1 MNVAILGASDKQ
13 SRYSYKALIRLQE
26 SGHTVFPV
34 HPKLPQINGVA
45 VRQTL
50 ADITESID
58 TLTVYLS
65 AAITEKLHDE
75 ILGLGARRVI
85 FNPGAE
91 NPDLQKLLKD
101 QGAEVLEACTL
112 VMLSTDQF

>member
-26 SGHTVFPV
+26 AGHVVFPV
-34 HPKLPQINGVA
+34 HPKLQQINGVA
-45 VRQTL
+45 VQHAL
-50 ADITESID
+50 PDISQPID

-65 AAITEKLHDE
+65 AATTDKLHDQ

-91 NPDLQKLLKD
+91 NPTLQKLLQD

-112 VMLSTDQF
+112 VLLSTNQF